1 MNRLKIYRD
10 GLYPELTNF
19 NAKELRQQATF
30 TEKFFLHLTE
40 TDNRNETPR
49 DATVEVSNWKTIDW
63 SQPIEEVINVIK
75 QNTPP

>member
-30 TEKFFLHLTE
+30 TEKIFLHLTE
-40 TDNRNETPR
+40 TNNRNETPR
-49 DATVEVSNWKTIDW
+49 DATVEISN
-63 SQPIEEVINVIK
+63 
-75 QNTPP
+75 

>member
-1 MNRLKIYRD
+1 MKTSYLYRKKK
-10 GLYPELTNF
+10 N
-19 NAKELRQQATF
+19 
-30 TEKFFLHLTE
+30 LHVTE
-40 TDNRNETPR
+40 TNNRNETPR